1 VLEVVAS
8 STSLVGVYGEPG
20 ALDALDALDG
30 VYRIAPDEAM
40 VVGEPDM
47 IATTLTD
54 PHAVVLDVTDG
65 WAVLTLSG
73 DGVRAGFARLSALRL
88 PDEGF
93 VQGDVARVPARVI
106 VERDRL
112 RIFVPA
118 MWVEHVR
125 SRILRRCA
133 DLGIREAAST

>member
-1 VLEVVAS
+1 VLELVAS
-8 STSLVGVYGEPG
+8 PTSLVGVFGEP
-20 ALDALDALDG
+20 DALDALDG

-40 VVGEPDM
+40 VVGRPDT
-47 IATTLTD
+47 IATIALED
-54 PHAVVLDVTDG
+54 PHVVVLDVTDG
-65 WAVLTLSG
+65 WEALTLSG
-73 DGVRAGFARLSALRL
+73 DHVRAAFARLSALRL

-112 RIFVPA
+112 RILVPA
-118 MWVEHVR
+118 MWAEHLR

-133 DLGIREAAST
+133 DLGVRQAGST